1 MARSATPRNRWG
13 AAVALVGLLLCV
25 PGIALMVV
33 LGPDSQITTGPH
45 SISTRDAVAV
55 TSPKLITW
63 RGIKVTV
70 LAELPAQKPV
80 FIGLGRQRDT
90 HDYVGSLQRVELT
103 STDEDWTSHTRKG
116 KDEYLPAAP
125 TAVDWW
131 LDSAAG
137 IGAARIELTLPD
149 EPVQFVVTSMGSSN
163 LSGLQVRVGYGVAG
177 GFAGGAGM
185 TLIGVGLVVWGWL
198 LWTGRRLARRLRSR
212 DVPGPDDGS
221 DDRTDGAAVSSV
233 VYVYED
239 DYGVE
244 HEVDEEQARELGLLD
259 GDVEIVDDDPGDPR

>member
-1 MARSATPRNRWG
+1 MAQSTTPHKRWG
-13 AAVALVGLLLCV
+13 VAVALLGVLLCMPGVGLM
-25 PGIALMVV
+25 IV

-45 SISTRDAVAV
+45 NISTRDTVAV
-55 TSPKLITW
+55 TSPELISW
-63 RGIKVTV
+63 RGVTVTV

-90 HDYVGSLQRVELT
+90 RDYIGSLQRVELA
-103 STDEDWTSHTRKG
+103 SIKGDWTPRPHQG

-137 IGAARIELTLPD
+137 IGAAQVELTLPD

-198 LWTGRRLARRLRSR
+198 LWSGRRLSGAWRPRTRRASR
-212 DVPGPDDGS
+212 
-221 DDRTDGAAVSSV
+221 RAAVSTV

-239 DYGVE
+239 DHGIE
-244 HEVDEEQARELGLLD
+244 HEVDEDQARELGLLD
-259 GDVEIVDDDPGDPR
+259 GDVEIVDAGEESGDSR